1 MKRVLVPLN
10 DFDEDQ
16 IDALQRSLIDMGN
29 EGVRNLSM
37 AEAERE
43 PAYPRPGQAVIL
55 EVPEEM
61 SPRWVR
67 RMVEHALTHLKSHAY
82 PGEPITLE

>member
-1 MKRVLVPLN
+1 MPLN
-10 DFDEDQ
+10 DFDATQ
-16 IDALQRSLIDMGN
+16 IDALQQSLMDMGN
-29 EGVRNLSM
+29 ENVRNLSA
-37 AEAERE
+37 AEAEMK
-43 PAYPRPGQAVIL
+43 PAFPKPGHAVIL

-67 RMVEHALTHLKSHAY
+67 RMVQHALTHLKTHAH